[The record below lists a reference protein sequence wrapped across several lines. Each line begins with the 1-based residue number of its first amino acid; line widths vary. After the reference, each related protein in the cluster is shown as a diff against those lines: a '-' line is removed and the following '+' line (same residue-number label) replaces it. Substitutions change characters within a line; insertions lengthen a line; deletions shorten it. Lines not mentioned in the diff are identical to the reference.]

1 MKNWLSALFISI
13 TVLTRIPLPLRKKII
28 YSDANFARS
37 VSFFPLAGLI
47 FGFASAAF
55 YTLLNIIINDT
66 DIMAFILLV
75 IPFFLNKFFH
85 FDGLADT
92 FDAFLADRT
101 KEERLVIM
109 KDSRTGSFALGG
121 VVLFLLLKFIL
132 LKKLLVIPDFLPLL
146 IIIPVLSR
154 YGITL
159 LSSISRYPRAEGT
172 GKNFIGKA
180 GPFPVF
186 LASFFT
192 FLILTALLMI
202 SERQLQYLLFFI
214 CTWAGIIPA
223 VFLIRSYSDKKIG
236 GVTGDVLGAAA
247 ETLEVFTLAI
257 ILIINGLRSAN

>member
-13 TVLTRIPLPLRKKII
+13 TVLTRIPLPFREKII
-28 YSDANFARS
+28 YSNANFARS

-47 FGFASAAF
+47 FGLVSAAI
-55 YTLLNIIINDT
+55 YCLLNIIIHDT

-85 FDGLADT
+85 LDGLADT

-101 KEERLVIM
+101 KEERLVIL

-154 YGITL
+154 YGIAM
-159 LSSISRYPRAEGT
+159 LSSISKYPREEGT
-172 GKNFIGKA
+172 GKNFIGTA
-180 GPFPVF
+180 GPLPV
-186 LASFFT
+186 LIASFFT
-192 FLILTALLMI
+192 FLIIAALLML
-202 SERQLQYLLFFI
+202 SGWQRKLPDFFLY
-214 CTWAGIIPA
+214 TWAGIIPA
-223 VFLIRSYSDKKIG
+223 VFLIRSYSNKKIG
-236 GVTGDVLGAAA
+236 GVTGDVLGASA
-247 ETLEVFTLAI
+247 ETLEVLTLVL
-257 ILIINGLRSAN
+257 ILAVNSLRGLH